1 MFNSSYTH
9 ACTFQV
15 KNKDFFAP
23 YVTEDFDKYIARK
36 RKWNVHGN
44 HLEIQAMSEMYNRTI
59 EVYCYEI
66 GTKIICA

>member
-1 MFNSSYTH
+1 MYSG
-9 ACTFQV
+9 FQV

-23 YVTEDFDKYIARK
+23 YMTEDFDKYVARK

-66 GTKIICA
+66 GNLELIFYVNQI